1 MFEGFS
7 LEQIKLPEATL
18 RVRVGGGGPPLL
30 MLHGHPRTHATWHRV
45 APILAEEYTVICLI
59 FAVSAKPFD
68 MPDHSGSSK
77 RSNARDCLALMYYL
91 GFDRFGLAGQ
101 DRGAYTAFRT
111 AMDHPASVSRLAILE
126 AIPIGDAL
134 ARCDARFAS
143 AWWHWFFFAQPEK
156 PEQAILANPDA
167 WYGGDPAEMGAEA
180 YADFLA
186 SIHDP
191 ATVHGMIEDY
201 RAGLGIDRQHDEDD
215 RAAGRKLECPLLVLW
230 SAYDGLEE
238 LHSDVIAIWREWSS
252 NVQGNSLNCHHHMAE
267 EVPEALAAELGAFFH
282 DE

>member
-18 RVRVGGGGPPLL
+18 RVRVGGRGPPLL

-111 AMDHPASVSRLAILE
+111 AMDHPASVSRQ
-126 AIPIGDAL
+126 AIPIGMRWRDVTLGSHRHGGIGSSSLSLKSRSRLSLPIQTHGTAVIPRRW
-134 ARCDARFAS
+134 ARRLTLISRLDPRS
-143 AWWHWFFFAQPEK
+143 
-156 PEQAILANPDA
+156 
-167 WYGGDPAEMGAEA
+167 GDGPRR
-180 YADFLA
+180 D
-186 SIHDP
+186 
-191 ATVHGMIEDY
+191 
-201 RAGLGIDRQHDEDD
+201 RGLQ
-215 RAAGRKLECPLLVLW
+215 GRVRHRPTT
-230 SAYDGLEE
+230 
-238 LHSDVIAIWREWSS
+238 
-252 NVQGNSLNCHHHMAE
+252 
-267 EVPEALAAELGAFFH
+267 
-282 DE
+282 